1 MIKFVMFILTGLN
14 RQICLL
20 NDGGLPMRVI
30 VFLAAILCGFVAST
44 AQATVLLMTCK
55 EGPRTYEL
63 KFDDDP
69 ATLVSIIDGNASQF
83 HIRSLRTENGV
94 ITVEGALGNRGWDFT
109 FVYRFTASITYHF
122 ANGGKRTDECE
133 VTGRRAR

>member
-1 MIKFVMFILTGLN
+1 
-14 RQICLL
+14 
-20 NDGGLPMRVI
+20 MRLF
-30 VFLAAILCGFVAST
+30 VFLATIFCGLASST

-55 EGPRTYEL
+55 EGPRIYEL
-63 KFDDDP
+63 RFDDDP

-94 ITVEGALGNRGWDFT
+94 ITIEGALGNRGWDFS
-109 FVYRFTASITYHF
+109 FIYRFTPSITYYF